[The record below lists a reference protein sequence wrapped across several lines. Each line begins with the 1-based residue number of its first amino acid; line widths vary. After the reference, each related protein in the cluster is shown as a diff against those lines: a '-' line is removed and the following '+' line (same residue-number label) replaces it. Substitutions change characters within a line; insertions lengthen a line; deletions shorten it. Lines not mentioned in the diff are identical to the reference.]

1 MRIHVGTSGYNYPE
15 WRGSFYPPD
24 IKAKD
29 MFAFYAARFKA
40 VEINYTFYRVPT
52 AKTTAAWLAQAP
64 AGFRYILKAP
74 RRITHDKRLGPE
86 SAETLGYFCDNA
98 RVLGRHLGPLLFQLP
113 PTFRCDVP
121 RLEAFLARLP
131 ADVLSAFEFRH
142 DSWLTGEVYD
152 VLRARG
158 AALCIADFGDRT
170 TPLEVT
176 ARHGYFRLRDEGYVG
191 ADLDRWVGTIAER
204 AAEWD
209 DAFVFFKHE
218 DEGKGAEFAK
228 DFSERLAARGLDP
241 A

>member
-1 MRIHVGTSGYNYPE
+1 
-15 WRGSFYPPD
+15 
-24 IKAKD
+24 
-29 MFAFYAARFKA
+29 
-40 VEINYTFYRVPT
+40 
-52 AKTTAAWLAQAP
+52 
-64 AGFRYILKAP
+64 
-74 RRITHDKRLGPE
+74 
-86 SAETLGYFCDNA
+86 
-98 RVLGRHLGPLLFQLP
+98 
-113 PTFRCDVP
+113 VP